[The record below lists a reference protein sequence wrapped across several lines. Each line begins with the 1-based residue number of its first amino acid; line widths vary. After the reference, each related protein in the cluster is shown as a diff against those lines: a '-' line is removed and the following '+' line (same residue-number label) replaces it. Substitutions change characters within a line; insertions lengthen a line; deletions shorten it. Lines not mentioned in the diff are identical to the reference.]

1 MDAGDDFS
9 DDDFFD
15 QVTEN
20 DILQL
25 TGEKRARGNGDGA
38 SENPIKK
45 PRPASNTAVQPPH
58 FDESKAQLAQKLLVE
73 KFQYKDFRH
82 EQKSAIN
89 RILSGKNTLV
99 IFPTGAGK
107 SLCYQVSIAHQIR
120 DACGKP
126 AD

>member
-1 MDAGDDFS
+1 MDAGDEFS
-9 DDDFFD
+9 DDDLFD

-25 TGEKRARGNGDGA
+25 TGEKRARGNGEEA
-38 SENPIKK
+38 SENPTKK
-45 PRPASNTAVQPPH
+45 PRPASNTAVQPPL

-89 RILSGKNTLV
+89 RILCGKNTLV

-107 SLCYQVSIAHQIR
+107 SLCYQASIDQVR
-120 DACGKP
+120 DACGRL

>member
-1 MDAGDDFS
+1 MDACDEFS
-9 DDDFFD
+9 DDDLFD

-25 TGEKRARGNGDGA
+25 TGEKRARGNGEEA
-38 SENPIKK
+38 SENPTKK
-45 PRPASNTAVQPPH
+45 PRPASNTAVQPPL

-89 RILSGKNTLV
+89 RILCGKNTLV

-107 SLCYQVSIAHQIR
+107 SLCYQASIDQVR
-120 DACGKP
+120 DACGQL